1 MKKILSLILCGFM
14 CCTLL
19 TGCGNENNE
28 EEPNIQET
36 GSDETI
42 SNEEETQSYHEDNQ
56 DLVDALNTAV
66 TELYDEAEE
75 LGYFNVALYEITRRL
90 DEKGIDQY
98 HVVALCDTEFAERP
112 VITGYTSPNW
122 TSDAANIENY
132 EGTCT
137 CDTWEFTTYND
148 GDDYNILVQD
158 ASDNYYNVTVTFR
171 KIEFNGKTKY
181 YPTFVNSKLL
191 Q

>member
-66 TELYDEAEE
+66 TELYDEAE
-75 LGYFNVALYEITRRL
+75 
-90 DEKGIDQY
+90 
-98 HVVALCDTEFAERP
+98 
-112 VITGYTSPNW
+112 
-122 TSDAANIENY
+122 
-132 EGTCT
+132 
-137 CDTWEFTTYND
+137 
-148 GDDYNILVQD
+148 
-158 ASDNYYNVTVTFR
+158 
-171 KIEFNGKTKY
+171 
-181 YPTFVNSKLL
+181 
-191 Q
+191 